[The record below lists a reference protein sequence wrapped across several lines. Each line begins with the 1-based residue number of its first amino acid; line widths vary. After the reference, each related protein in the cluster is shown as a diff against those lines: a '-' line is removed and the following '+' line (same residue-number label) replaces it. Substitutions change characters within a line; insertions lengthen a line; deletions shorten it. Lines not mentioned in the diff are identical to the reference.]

1 MKLLKNANSKANQK
15 GFTLIEIVIGITVVG
30 VMAAIT
36 VPAGMNAFRKAE
48 ANNLKQEF
56 DMLSSSV
63 ISLKGMNQSHIP
75 TIMFNG
81 GNIKELQIPIPQS
94 YAFDTMK
101 STEGIKPSGT
111 SGAKNIKVTFGIDT
125 ATVAPSTEF
134 ATGATIKYLAMKDT
148 AYTTTLTDLP
158 MPQLSANGVD
168 GIAPIFNISDTTLL
182 EDFVNSSKGLNLKE
196 FRTQMSANPSNELIL
211 AVIFG
216 GKQDGSGTGNMDQFS
231 IDPKNHSIIELTKA
245 DNNAI
250 MSLEANSSV
259 KISTDLSK
267 GQLYFVTDFPSQKK
281 FIDYMSTTNS
291 NLGGVPKTLL
301 GISDADLPKM
311 YEILAEGFKIDT
323 PVYVPHRFTDA
334 TKSVESDLKNG
345 FYRP

>member
-1 MKLLKNANSKANQK
+1 MKLLKNQK

-63 ISLKGMNQSHIP
+63 ISLKGMDQSHLP
-75 TIMFNG
+75 TLVFNG
-81 GNIKELQIPIPQS
+81 GNIKELQIPVPQS
-94 YAFDTMK
+94 LAFDTVVK
-101 STEGIKPSGT
+101 TQGIKQSG
-111 SGAKNIKVTFGIDT
+111 SKSIEVAYDIDNATIT
-125 ATVAPSTEF
+125 ASTEF
-134 ATGATIKYLAMKDT
+134 HNGCSAKYLALKDT
-148 AYTTTLTDLP
+148 TFQDLTSGTGTVA
-158 MPQLSANGVD
+158 MPQLSANGIN
-168 GIAPIFNISDTTLL
+168 GIAPIFNISDSTLL

-196 FRTQMSANPSNELIL
+196 FRTNFKADVTNEEIL
-211 AVIFG
+211 SVIFG
-216 GKQDGSGTGNMDQFS
+216 GSIDGTGSGEIDQFS
-231 IDPKNHSIIELTKA
+231 IDPINHSVIELTKA

-250 MSLEANSSV
+250 MALEANSSV

-267 GQLYFVTDFPSQKK
+267 GQLYFVSDFPSKQK
-281 FIDYMSTTNS
+281 FIDYMKGSKDGGSTQVWEALFDAEPTDAV
-291 NLGGVPKTLL
+291 LGQ
-301 GISDADLPKM
+301 M
-311 YEILAEGFKIDT
+311 YEILAEGFKMDT

-345 FYRP
+345 YYRP